1 MLHQAQ
7 TTSSWDPMPP
17 KAAGKTAAKAAA
29 KGAAKAAAPAGKAAA
44 KAAPKAAGTGAVA
57 AKVLRDTKEEEK
69 EEKDTEPKQDK
80 AEDQKPAEETAPK
93 EDEKTKEEEAKL
105 EEQRKAEEAERER
118 KKLKANGNVVLK
130 YSMYDEKFPIKDG
143 KITAAEIDETYC
155 LSDVMP
161 GCKIH
166 LSSKPSEEK
175 YKMESAGEVF
185 PYIFEEPLGTFHDL
199 EADETYYVFVEED
212 ETEFLKSQE
221 KAKQNFMGV
230 KSAKTRGEGCSCIE
244 GNPCAQ
250 ECDAQGNSICHDWAN
265 RFAVAKAH
273 GWLGYQ
279 AK

>member
-1 MLHQAQ
+1 
-7 TTSSWDPMPP
+7 
-17 KAAGKTAAKAAA
+17 
-29 KGAAKAAAPAGKAAA
+29 
-44 KAAPKAAGTGAVA
+44 
-57 AKVLRDTKEEEK
+57 
-69 EEKDTEPKQDK
+69 
-80 AEDQKPAEETAPK
+80 
-93 EDEKTKEEEAKL
+93 
-105 EEQRKAEEAERER
+105 
-118 KKLKANGNVVLK
+118 
-130 YSMYDEKFPIKDG
+130 
-143 KITAAEIDETYC
+143 
-155 LSDVMP
+155 
-161 GCKIH
+161 
-166 LSSKPSEEK
+166 
-175 YKMESAGEVF
+175 MESAGEVF